1 MKNED
6 FDDFLKLAVEDFEKE
21 GKIDFNQKAV
31 WNNVNRET
39 KNKKF
44 LLWIAA
50 SFFLFALSFSL
61 IYKFNSSVKPQISD
75 NKSIEKSIPQSQPN
89 IKKEVLKN
97 VPTIAKR
104 SRKISE
110 PETITSAPAHE
121 EKPIDVTKKENIID
135 STIAV
140 ASIISPAPSPN
151 KQEILSV
158 QFKRGTKQVIT
169 ELQEL
174 KAEPAFTL
182 SFKKAKPQKN
192 VVVVDNSVAA
202 IETNKNIYKI
212 KL

>member
-6 FDDFLKLAVEDFEKE
+6 FDTFLKLAVEDFEKE
-21 GKIDFNQKAV
+21 GKVDFNEKAV
-31 WNNVNRET
+31 WNNVNRKT
-39 KNKKF
+39 KNKRF

-50 SFFLFALSFSL
+50 SLLLFALSFSL
-61 IYKFNSSVKPQISD
+61 IYSFYSSDKIPISA

-89 IKKEVLKN
+89 IKNEVLEN
-97 VPTIAKR
+97 VPTIVKR
-104 SRKISE
+104 SKKESK
-110 PETITSAPAHE
+110 TITSAPADE
-121 EKPIDVTKKENIID
+121 KKPIDIIKKENIVD
-135 STIAV
+135 STIAM
-140 ASIISPAPSPN
+140 ASIISPTASSTN
-151 KQEILSV
+151 QEILSV

-169 ELQEL
+169 EKQEL

-212 KL
+212 KF

>member
-89 IKKEVLKN
+89 IKNEVLEN
-97 VPTIAKR
+97 VPTIVKR
-104 SRKISE
+104 SKKESK
-110 PETITSAPAHE
+110 TMSSAPADE
-121 EKPIDVTKKENIID
+121 KKPIDIIKKENIVD
-135 STIAV
+135 STIAM
-140 ASIISPAPSPN
+140 AAIISPAPSPN

-169 ELQEL
+169 EKQEL

-192 VVVVDNSVAA
+192 VVEANNSVASN
-202 IETNKNIYKI
+202 ETNKNIYKI
-212 KL
+212 KF

>member
-6 FDDFLKLAVEDFEKE
+6 FDDFLKLAVADFEKE
-21 GKIDFNQKAV
+21 GKVDFNQKAV
-31 WNNVNRET
+31 WNNVNRDT

-61 IYKFNSSVKPQISD
+61 IYSFYSSDKIPISANKF
-75 NKSIEKSIPQSQPN
+75 IEKSIPQSQPN
-89 IKKEVLKN
+89 IKNEVLEN
-97 VPTIAKR
+97 VPTIVKR

-121 EKPIDVTKKENIID
+121 EKPIDVIKKENIVD
-135 STIAV
+135 STIAM
-140 ASIISPAPSPN
+140 AAIISPAPSPN

-169 ELQEL
+169 EKQEL

-192 VVVVDNSVAA
+192 VVEANNSVASN
-202 IETNKNIYKI
+202 ETNKNIYKI
-212 KL
+212 KF